1 MSNFKPINNFWFWC
15 QKVLPLVYDD
25 SISYYEVLCKLS
37 DYLNQVINNVNEL
50 PDLVNDAVKEYIT
63 DEKLQNAL
71 KALIVNFDPI
81 NVKMPPYGL
90 PAAKGDGNTDDTSA
104 LQTLIDYADE
114 NNLPLIFPS
123 GVYRVGSLQ
132 AHGTHFWGHN
142 AILFKNANTENSLIN
157 VTGDFTAYNITF
169 NGNINGQVSPAAIAY
184 LACDNVSFHDC
195 YFTGG
200 LSGIVGNVSNYAEII
215 NCHADNFT
223 EYGIWLSG
231 PGNAFINN
239 YVVDSVANSGA
250 LRLMRLDISNSVV
263 YNLYSLASVPVG
275 IELTG
280 NDNDIT
286 AHIPNTT
293 TALQD
298 TGLRNNVQ
306 ISQILSKE
314 IYNAKENQYNTLTE
328 NISNN
333 EEITVGGNSTKTI
346 LNDSTENVTGSKTFT
361 ANSFNVNGDEINM
374 SSGTHTIKAT
384 DVILNSTNPLTYKD
398 PTPVNYKQG
407 VVPMKGISSNAQYNL
422 ITTNRNY
429 SSPNVL
435 CFGDSLLQGGGWLTG
450 LQSVMDIHTAY
461 NYGISGAGYIR
472 QSDNGSTF
480 MTEVNNAVAGM
491 SADEKNNV
499 DLILVGGSLNDWI
512 IGATAD
518 QLKTAV
524 NAFISAVKTNF
535 PNGKIYGFMPCGSM
549 ARTVKSFTN
558 TQAVK
563 ECYIANGCGWIDW
576 FEYVLYNQSSLV
588 QGDGVHPLTAGFA
601 VQGQWL
607 NAYLNHGD
615 TFNVT
620 ETYHITTGGN
630 GFITGRLS
638 GGMVAINMNY
648 RSNTTHNSPVTIASL
663 TESYLPCFPF
673 NNLGTPIN
681 GGGEVYLGMA
691 LFINQYAIQIGGNVN
706 LSNGSNVICN
716 VCYPAAASNDI
727 D

>member
-1 MSNFKPINNFWFWC
+1 MSNFKRIKNFYFWC

-25 SISYYEVLCKLS
+25 SLSYYEVLCQLS

-50 PDLVNDAVKEYIT
+50 PEMVDEAVKEYLS
-63 DEKLQNAL
+63 DETLQNAL
-71 KALIVNFDPI
+71 KQLIIGYDPI
-81 NVKMPPYGL
+81 NVKMPPAGL

-104 LQTLIDYADE
+104 IQTLIDYADE

-132 AHGTHFWGHN
+132 VHGTHFWGHN

-169 NGNINGQVSPAAIAY
+169 NGNINGQVTPAAIAY
-184 LACDNVSFHDC
+184 LECDNVSFHDC
-195 YFTGG
+195 HFTGG
-200 LSGIVGNVSNYAEII
+200 LSGIVGNVANYAEIV
-215 NCHADNFT
+215 NCHVDTFT
-223 EYGIWLSG
+223 EYGLWLSG

-239 YVVDSVANSGA
+239 YVADGVANSGA
-250 LRLMRLDISNSVV
+250 IRLMRLDISNSVV
-263 YNLYSLASVPVG
+263 YNLYSLASVPIG
-275 IELTG
+275 IAVTG

-293 TALQD
+293 TAVED
-298 TGLRNNVQ
+298 TGERNNIQ
-306 ISQILSKE
+306 ISRILSKE

-328 NISNN
+328 NITNN
-333 EEITVGGNSTKTI
+333 ETINIGGS
-346 LNDSTENVTGSKTFT
+346 SSKTT
-361 ANSFNVNGDEINM
+361 QGDQINM
-374 SSGTHTIKAT
+374 SGGTHTISAT
-384 DVILNSTNPLTYKD
+384 DIILRSVNPVTYKD
-398 PTPVNYKQG
+398 PSVVDYKQG
-407 VVPMKGISSNAQYNL
+407 VVPMKGETSNTQYYL

-435 CFGDSLLQGGGWLTG
+435 CFGDSLLYGGGWLTG
-450 LQSVMDIHTAY
+450 LQSVMDIHKAY
-461 NYGISGAGYIR
+461 NYGIGGAGYIR

-480 MTEVNNAVAGM
+480 ITEVNNAVAGM

-512 IGATAD
+512 IGNSVTEL
-518 QLKTAV
+518 QTAV
-524 NAFISAVKTNF
+524 DTFLSAVKKNF
-535 PNGKIYGFMPCGSM
+535 PNAKIYGFMPCGSM
-549 ARTVKSFTN
+549 ARTVKSFTH

-563 ECYIANGCGWIDW
+563 KRYIANGCGWIDW

-588 QGDGVHPLTAGFA
+588 QGDGVHPLTTGYAE
-601 VQGQWL
+601 QGKWL

-638 GGMVAINMNY
+638 GGITTINMNY
-648 RSNTTHNSPVTIASL
+648 TSNTSHSSPVIVASL
-663 TESYLPCFPF
+663 SESYLPCFPF
-673 NNLGTPIN
+673 NNLGTLMN
-681 GGGEVYLGMA
+681 GGGEVYPNMA
-691 LFINQYAIQIGGNVN
+691 LFISEHAVQIGGNVN
-706 LSNGSNVICN
+706 LSNGSQVICN
-716 VCYPAAASNDI
+716 VCYPAATSNDA